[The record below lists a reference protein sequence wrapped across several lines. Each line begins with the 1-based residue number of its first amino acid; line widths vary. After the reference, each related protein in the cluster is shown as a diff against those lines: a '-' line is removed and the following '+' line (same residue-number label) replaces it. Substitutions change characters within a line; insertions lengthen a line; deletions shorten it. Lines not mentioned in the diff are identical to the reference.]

1 MPISEKMRT
10 RILEGDNT
18 MQLAEQAA
26 LEGVN
31 DLRRSGLLKVMQ
43 GVTSI
48 EEIDRVTREGSV
60 ARVIGSEEHLSKK

>member
-26 LEGVN
+26 KIC
-31 DLRRSGLLKVMQ
+31 LLI
-43 GVTSI
+43 SN
-48 EEIDRVTREGSV
+48 
-60 ARVIGSEEHLSKK
+60 L